1 MKHTVKSTKTMAG
14 TSQVDTGVDD
24 ILQKIDFSPEDV
36 VQAAAENTRL
46 FRQAVDYRMEQVK
59 RRNVAKMQQEEA
71 EAEAE
76 LLLRADAR
84 DTGEKITENHIKAHL
99 LVDPKLHDLREV
111 RNHADEREEYSKL
124 LIEMVKM
131 RRDCLQIIQGLA
143 MTEGSLRRA
152 AESANAELAKIR
164 SKAQARYPGAAG
176 E

>member
-1 MKHTVKSTKTMAG
+1 MDA
-14 TSQVDTGVDD
+14 GVDD
-24 ILQKIDFSPEDV
+24 ILRRLDFSSEDV

-59 RRNVAKMQQEEA
+59 HRNMAKMQLEEA
-71 EAEAE
+71 EAAAE

-99 LVDPKLHDLREV
+99 LVNPKLHDFREA
-111 RNHADEREEYSKL
+111 RNHADEQEEYSKL
-124 LIEMVKM
+124 LIDMVKM

-152 AESANAELAKIR
+152 VESANAELAKMR
-164 SKAQARYPGAAG
+164 SKARARYPGAAG